1 VALGVKGNV
10 GAMNDAGLVVGSYT
24 ADGVERAFAWE
35 GGTFRDLGAGPGS
48 TANDV
53 NARGEIVGQANGHA
67 FAMLRDGV
75 LRDLGTLGGSTSVAN
90 GINERGQI
98 VGMADTALHRPTAFV
113 YSGTMRQLAGPEFSG
128 AVDVDNRGLVV
139 SSAEGYYGYIV
150 QGDAVTRLDKL
161 PDVVA
166 KGWHHMEPT
175 DMNARGWIAGTGFDP
190 EGNPRAFLL
199 LPR

>member
-1 VALGVKGNV
+1 
-10 GAMNDAGLVVGSYT
+10 
-24 ADGVERAFAWE
+24 
-35 GGTFRDLGAGPGS
+35 
-48 TANDV
+48 
-53 NARGEIVGQANGHA
+53 
-67 FAMLRDGV
+67 
-75 LRDLGTLGGSTSVAN
+75 
-90 GINERGQI
+90 
-98 VGMADTALHRPTAFV
+98 
-113 YSGTMRQLAGPEFSG
+113 MRQLAGPEFSG